1 MKNINQNTS
10 EKIKYF
16 VYCRKSSEQKEK
28 QALSI
33 ESQREIAQEILINLE
48 TAEVVEVLEESKSA
62 FTPGRPVFNNMI
74 KRIKNGEAQGII
86 AWHPDRLSRNEMDAA
101 TITYMIRTGEIKD
114 LKFGSY
120 NFDNSPEGIWML
132 QMALS
137 QSQYDSAKKGRDVKR
152 GLEKK
157 IKMGWL
163 PGVPPPG
170 YMTDK
175 FKDKGKKEIIKDP
188 LRFPLIEK
196 AWDLMLTGNF
206 SPPEILRKLNNECGY
221 RTTQRRKIGNKPLS
235 RSTIYQIFTNPF
247 YYGWFEYQ
255 NQLWEG
261 AHEAMITE
269 EEFDRTQVLLGR
281 KGRSKSKKYNFLYT
295 GTIRCGG
302 CGAMITADQKDQ
314 IICSVCKYKFSYKNI
329 DACPKCGTKIEKMK
343 KPTILRYLYYHCTK
357 RKDPKCKQG
366 SIVVETLE
374 KQFDKY
380 LADIEI
386 DEDYK
391 NFAIENLNK
400 VRDPEKESRNN
411 VFKSNQIARENC
423 AKKIDNLT
431 KLKISPDNSDGS
443 LISDQEFKQQKT
455 ELLKEKSQIEKILN
469 GPGQL
474 TEEAMDHF
482 RKSFNFACYARYWF
496 ANGEPERKKQIFNA
510 LGSNLKL
517 KDKKL
522 TIQVQKTFRIIS
534 ENKIAALPAQGEMI
548 RFEPE
553 KMGINKQETA
563 DLSAVTTLAL
573 HLILMFPKGMD
584 YLISA
589 PFIGVERGAISL

>member
-1 MKNINQNTS
+1 MKKINQNTN
-10 EKIKYF
+10 ETIKYF
-16 VYCRKSSEQKEK
+16 VYCRKSSEQKER

-33 ESQREIAQEILINLE
+33 ETQKEVAQEILTNLE
-48 TAEVVEVLEESKSA
+48 TAEVVEILEESKSA
-62 FTPGRPVFNNMI
+62 FTPGRPVFNDMI
-74 KRIKNGEAQGII
+74 KRIKKGEAQGII

-101 TITYMIRTGEIKD
+101 IITYMIRTGEIKD

-152 GLEKK
+152 GLQKK
-157 IKMGWL
+157 IKRGWL

-170 YMTDK
+170 YMSDK
-175 FKDKGKKEIIKDP
+175 RKEKGEKEIIKDP

-196 AWDLMLTGNF
+196 AWDLMLTGNV
-206 SPPEILRKLNNECGY
+206 SPPEILKKLNEEWGY
-221 RTTQRRKIGNKPLS
+221 RTTQRKKIGNKPLS

-261 AHEAMITE
+261 AHKPMITE
-269 EEFDRTQVLLGR
+269 EEFDRVQVLLGR
-281 KGRSKSKKYNFLYT
+281 KGKAKPKKYNFLYT
-295 GTIRCGG
+295 GTIRCGE

-314 IICSVCKYKFSYKNI
+314 IICSKCKNKFSYKNT
-329 DACPKCGTKIEKMK
+329 DVCPKCGTKIEEMK
-343 KPTILRYLYYHCTK
+343 KPTILKYLYYRCTK
-357 RKDPKCKQG
+357 RKNPKCKQG
-366 SIVVETLE
+366 SIVVKTLE

-380 LADIEI
+380 LSDIKI
-386 DEDYK
+386 NEDYK

-400 VRDPEKESRNN
+400 FRDSEKGSMSN
-411 VFKSNQIARENC
+411 VLKSNQTARDNC
-423 AKKIDNLT
+423 AKKIDNLI

-455 ELLKEKSQIEKILN
+455 ELLKEKSQIEKMLN
-469 GPGQL
+469 RPGQL
-474 TEEAMDHF
+474 TEEAIDNF
-482 RKSFNFACYARYWF
+482 KKSFNFACYARYWF

-522 TIQVQKTFRIIS
+522 LIQVKKPFKIIN
-534 ENKIAALPAQGEMI
+534 ENNVVAPADQGEMT

-553 KMGINKQETA
+553 KMGINKQKTA
-563 DLSAVTTLAL
+563 DLSAVNPTWL
-573 HLILMFPKGMD
+573 
-584 YLISA
+584 
-589 PFIGVERGAISL
+589 RG